1 MTGVG
6 ATGAG
11 GMDEEHSCC
20 EKGLSSR
27 SGESMAVV
35 RGELE
40 AAMENCQRERA
51 IQSLYLNII
60 WSDVKQSRPHVWL
73 GIRSKHIF
81 KHSDDLKDHNAT
93 RI

>member
-6 ATGAG
+6 VTGAG
-11 GMDEEHSCC
+11 GTDEEHSCC

-27 SGESMAVV
+27 SGGNMAVV
-35 RGELE
+35 CSELE

-51 IQSLYLNII
+51 IPSLYLNII
-60 WSDVKQSRPHVWL
+60 WSDVKQSSSHVWL
-73 GIRSKHIF
+73 GIGSKHIL
-81 KHSDDLKDHNAT
+81 KHSDDLKEDKET

>member
-27 SGESMAVV
+27 SGEKMAVV
-35 RGELE
+35 CSELE
-40 AAMENCQRERA
+40 AAMENCQRGKGY
-51 IQSLYLNII
+51 S
-60 WSDVKQSRPHVWL
+60 V
-73 GIRSKHIF
+73 F
-81 KHSDDLKDHNAT
+81 T
-93 RI
+93 